1 MLSARAALC
10 LALAGSGTALGA
22 PAHWRVLLWSE
33 PVVVSVDTGSITARA
48 ERITARVMWDY
59 AQPRSTRDSRTA
71 SYKSMIGL
79 MVFDCATDRVG
90 GAGGVS
96 YSGDDGGGTAV
107 AQFAISPE
115 QAPLS
120 ATLPGTLGRDLTDLV
135 CSRAKQNAALGHPP
149 PVTQPA
155 G

>member
-10 LALAGSGTALGA
+10 LALVGSGTALGA
-22 PAHWRVLLWSE
+22 PPDWRVLLWSE
-33 PVVVSVDTGSITARA
+33 PVVVSVDIGSITARA

-59 AQPRSTRDSRTA
+59 AKPRSTREPPTA
-71 SYKSMIGL
+71 FYKSMIGL
-79 MVFDCATDRVG
+79 MVFDCATASVG

-96 YSGDDGGGTAV
+96 YSGDDGGGTAI

-115 QAPLS
+115 EAPLS
-120 ATLPGTLGRDLTDLV
+120 ATLPGTLGRDLADLV
-135 CSRAKQNAALGHPP
+135 CTRAKRDAALRHPL